1 MLSTETTLSR
11 SLDNRRSSRYLDRM
25 ETQPD
30 HPLADEARRA
40 VEQLDEVLR
49 SAIAEDRPIDALAT
63 IRATGD
69 VLAPRSRE
77 AAAAATEAGSS
88 WADVGQALGI
98 SRQAAH
104 QRLGSKV
111 IAQRQRI
118 EEAERTGH
126 ERITAKFAKART
138 RLDRRAADPEHL
150 AAARAQV
157 DASERETHER
167 LARKMRS
174 AHEHLDRQERK
185 RQDRDP

>member
-88 WADVGQALGI
+88 WADVGQA
-98 SRQAAH
+98 
-104 QRLGSKV
+104 
-111 IAQRQRI
+111 
-118 EEAERTGH
+118 
-126 ERITAKFAKART
+126 RITAKFAKART

-185 RQDRDP
+185 RQDRAP

>member
-1 MLSTETTLSR
+1 
-11 SLDNRRSSRYLDRM
+11 M

-185 RQDRDP
+185 RQDRAP

>member
-1 MLSTETTLSR
+1 MLSTGTTLSR

-185 RQDRDP
+185 RQDRAP